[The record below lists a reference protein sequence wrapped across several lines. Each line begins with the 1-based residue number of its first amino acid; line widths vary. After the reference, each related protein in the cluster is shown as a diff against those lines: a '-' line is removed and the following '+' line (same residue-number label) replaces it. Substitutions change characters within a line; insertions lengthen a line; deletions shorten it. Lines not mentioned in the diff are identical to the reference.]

1 MVRLIILCLSLLCGI
16 TAQAHPEWKEANCVG
31 VIDDQGEFRLTIKF
45 DIPSYLI
52 GKLPKEAPVKEL
64 DALMFG
70 QGTLAPA
77 VESGRLRFAH
87 GVNVLADGKPLFLK
101 LDSFPTAEDILLTS
115 RKQGEADRYPVLLN
129 GKFST
134 HVPAGTR
141 QVVIRFPD
149 ELGTVFTN
157 LRKGM
162 EFQTVMA
169 VTKLEPG
176 EFVISD
182 EPAHPEDMRWW
193 QAALRYVATLFGDGF
208 SHVIPEGWD
217 HLLFMAMM
225 FAGAASLRQALYRSL
240 IFTVGHS
247 ITLTFVALGLVGN
260 VGPWIEPI
268 IALTIGI
275 AGVMAYRK
283 NSSESQMLIV
293 PGVFGLVHGLGFA
306 AAVSDRLGNWD
317 RTRIVQLL
325 IGFNLGVELAQA
337 LAICLL
343 AGLLWA
349 LVRAGLNEL
358 KIRRLTCLVGA
369 GAGFALMF
377 ARLFALVR

>member
-275 AGVMAYRK
+275 AGVMAYLK

-343 AGLLWA
+343 AGLLLA

>member
-268 IALTIGI
+268 IALSIGI
-275 AGVMAYRK
+275 AGVMAYLK

-343 AGLLWA
+343 AGLLLA

>member
-1 MVRLIILCLSLLCGI
+1 MVRLIILCLSLRCGI

-87 GVNVLADGKPLFLK
+87 GVNVLADGKALFLK

-275 AGVMAYRK
+275 AGVMAYLK

-317 RTRIVQLL
+317 RTRIIQLL

>member
-1 MVRLIILCLSLLCGI
+1 MVRLIILCLSLRCGI

-275 AGVMAYRK
+275 AGVMAYLK

>member
-16 TAQAHPEWKEANCVG
+16 AAQAHPEWKEANCIG
-31 VIDDQGEFRLTIKF
+31 VIDDQGDFRFTVKF

-70 QGTLAPA
+70 QGSLAPA
-77 VESGRLRFAH
+77 VESGRIRFAQA
-87 GVNVLADGKPLFLK
+87 VSVLADGKPLMLK
-101 LDSFPTAEDILLTS
+101 LESFPSSDDILLTS
-115 RKQGEADRYPVLLN
+115 KRQGEADRYPVLLN
-129 GKFST
+129 GKFSAR
-134 HVPAGTR
+134 VPAGTR
-141 QVVIRFPD
+141 QIVIRFPE

-169 VTKLEPG
+169 VTKMDPG

-182 EPAHPEDMRWW
+182 EPAHPEDGRWW
-193 QAALRYVATLFGDGF
+193 QSALRYVATLFGDGF
-208 SHVIPEGWD
+208 THVIPEGWD

-247 ITLTFVALGLVGN
+247 ITLTVVALGLVGN
-260 VGPWIEPI
+260 VGTWIEPM
-268 IALTIGI
+268 IALTIGV
-275 AGVMAYRK
+275 AGIMAYRQ
-283 NSSESQMLIV
+283 NSTERQMLMI
-293 PGVFGLVHGLGFA
+293 PCAFGLVHGLGFA

-317 RTRIVQLL
+317 RARIVQLL

-337 LAICLL
+337 LSICLL

-349 LVRAGLNEL
+349 LVRLGLNESRL
-358 KIRRLTCLVGA
+358 RRTTCLLGA

-377 ARLFALVR
+377 YRLIVLSR

>member
-1 MVRLIILCLSLLCGI
+1 MVRLIILCLSLRCGI

-275 AGVMAYRK
+275 AGVMAYLK

-317 RTRIVQLL
+317 RTRIIQLL

>member
-31 VIDDQGEFRLTIKF
+31 VIDNQGEFRLTIKF

-275 AGVMAYRK
+275 AGVMAYLK

-343 AGLLWA
+343 AGLLLA

>member
-343 AGLLWA
+343 AGLLLA

>member
-260 VGPWIEPI
+260 VGLWIEPI

>member
-275 AGVMAYRK
+275 AGVMAYLK

>member
-1 MVRLIILCLSLLCGI
+1 MVRLIILCLSLRCGI

-87 GVNVLADGKPLFLK
+87 GVNVLADGKALFLK

-225 FAGAASLRQALYRSL
+225 FAGAASLRQALYCSL

-275 AGVMAYRK
+275 AGVMAYLK

-317 RTRIVQLL
+317 RTRIIQLL